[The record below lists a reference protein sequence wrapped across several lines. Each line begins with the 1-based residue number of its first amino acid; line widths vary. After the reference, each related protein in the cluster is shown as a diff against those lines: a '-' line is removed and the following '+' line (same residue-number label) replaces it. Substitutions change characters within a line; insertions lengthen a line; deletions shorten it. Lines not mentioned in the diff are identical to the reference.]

1 MNIPSS
7 ANNDSQEINKA
18 QIADQDGQDGF
29 DIKKF
34 LFTRI
39 LSVLP
44 FIILSG
50 LIGLFVAFLVN
61 RYTRPIYS
69 VEATMLLQEEK
80 NQEGLGGGL
89 QSLLFTDSRLIFEN
103 SILRLKSYALNEN
116 VVKGSDFN
124 VSYFAVGRAVSNE
137 IYGSECPLKIEFDT
151 SSPQP
156 VNTVFVVESVD
167 ENSFSILV
175 EQSGISYSLNTQ
187 EPVKTEKCT
196 YPTGKKNYGEWI
208 QSSCYKYRVVK
219 KEGSFSS
226 GSKIRVILNK
236 NSDVVKQFQSRLKFE
251 PLSKGS
257 AGVRMSMEGNSREK
271 METYINKLQDEF
283 METGLEEKNK
293 IVQGAIKFIESQ
305 LLTISDS
312 LRLVEDN
319 IEDFRVNEGVID
331 LSSQGSLLLSRLEG
345 VLGERTDVQLN
356 ISYLNYLKDYLE
368 RKDFKTD
375 IIAPSLMGITEN
387 TLQNRVEKL
396 VDLQIEFKK
405 IALSSTEQSIIYE
418 KHLTSLNQYSNSL
431 LELVNN
437 VQKSL
442 KLAADDINKRLAKI
456 QSEIDLLPSK
466 EREYFVIER
475 KFKVNEGIYTFLL
488 QRRAELGILKA
499 STRPDNKILDSIVNK
514 LKILN

>member
-1 MNIPSS
+1 
-7 ANNDSQEINKA
+7 
-18 QIADQDGQDGF
+18 
-29 DIKKF
+29 
-34 LFTRI
+34 
-39 LSVLP
+39 
-44 FIILSG
+44 
-50 LIGLFVAFLVN
+50 
-61 RYTRPIYS
+61 
-69 VEATMLLQEEK
+69 
-80 NQEGLGGGL
+80 
-89 QSLLFTDSRLIFEN
+89 
-103 SILRLKSYALNEN
+103 
-116 VVKGSDFN
+116 
-124 VSYFAVGRAVSNE
+124 
-137 IYGSECPLKIEFDT
+137 
-151 SSPQP
+151 
-156 VNTVFVVESVD
+156 
-167 ENSFSILV
+167 
-175 EQSGISYSLNTQ
+175 
-187 EPVKTEKCT
+187 
-196 YPTGKKNYGEWI
+196 
-208 QSSCYKYRVVK
+208 
-219 KEGSFSS
+219 
-226 GSKIRVILNK
+226 
-236 NSDVVKQFQSRLKFE
+236 
-251 PLSKGS
+251 
-257 AGVRMSMEGNSREK
+257 EK

-456 QSEIDLLPSK
+456 QSEIDLLPS
-466 EREYFVIER
+466 
-475 KFKVNEGIYTFLL
+475 
-488 QRRAELGILKA
+488 
-499 STRPDNKILDSIVNK
+499 
-514 LKILN
+514 